1 MAKTDKETTVAE
13 LTEVLRGSYGA
24 IITDYR
30 GLQVKAM
37 ADLRRQLR
45 SAGAR
50 YVVVKNTL
58 LRRAADEFGWGAMGE
73 VLNGPTAV
81 AFTVDDPAAATKLIL
96 AFAKVSGLP
105 QVRAAVI
112 AGKLYGLERM
122 QELATLP
129 GREAVLAMLMGSL
142 QAPVAN
148 LVSTLQ
154 APVAELVAT
163 LEAIAKQKGSAE
175 QAPAAAQ

>member
-1 MAKTDKETTVAE
+1 MAKTDKEATVAE
-13 LTEVLRGSYGA
+13 LTAKLRGSYGA
-24 IITDYR
+24 IVTDYR
-30 GLQVKAM
+30 GLPVKAM

-45 SAGAR
+45 TAGAQ

-58 LRRAADEFGWGAMGE
+58 MRRAAEEVGWGEMSQA
-73 VLNGPTAV
+73 LSGPTAV
-81 AFTVDDPAAATKLIL
+81 VFTVDDPAAATKMIL
-96 AFAKVSGLP
+96 AFAKLSGLP
-105 QVRAAVI
+105 QVRAAAI
-112 AGKLYGLERM
+112 AGKLYGSERM

-129 GREAVLAMLMGSL
+129 GREAVLAMFMGAL

-163 LEAIAKQKGSAE
+163 LEAIVKQRES
-175 QAPAAAQ
+175 AAQQPVAQ